1 MNIVF
6 RLDSSNLIGSG
17 HVMRCLALA
26 NALRE
31 RKVKVRFICCDLI
44 GNSIRVIKQNGF
56 EVIELINKPNIQWEQ
71 DAKETISY
79 LKHME
84 KPDWIFLDHYNLDI
98 KWEKE
103 IRPFVNQI
111 AVIDDLANRQ
121 HHCDLLIDQNYYGKT
136 ICRYINLV
144 PKSCTKF
151 IGPRYALLR
160 SEFKEARSF
169 LKVRSG
175 KVQQILVFLG
185 GNDSG
190 NMTSFVLSAIEEIP
204 ILNDKEIHV
213 VVGGSNLNRDK
224 IQEKCEKKGYHY
236 YCQINNIATLMAKSD
251 FAIGAGGL
259 STWERCCM
267 GLPSLVISLAHNQ
280 DVLVDNALSTN
291 IFEYAGQVNNLHY
304 TTFKKRLL
312 ELILDSEK
320 LRKMSING
328 LNLVDGL
335 GSDRIADYLLYGT
348 PNNGNNTTR
357 CNDK

>member
-31 RKVKVRFICCDLI
+31 RKVKVRFICCNLI
-44 GNSIRVIKQNGF
+44 GNSIRVIRQNGF

-79 LKHME
+79 LKQME

-121 HHCDLLIDQNYYGKT
+121 HDCDLLIDQNYYDKKV
-136 ICRYINLV
+136 CRYSNLV
-144 PKSCTKF
+144 SKSCTKF

-160 SEFKEARSF
+160 SEFKEARAL
-169 LKVRSG
+169 LKARSG
-175 KVQQILVFLG
+175 EVQQILVFLG
-185 GNDSG
+185 GNDAG
-190 NMTSFVLSAIEEIP
+190 NVTSFVLSAIEEIP
-204 ILNDKEIHV
+204 LLNNKEMHV
-213 VVGGSNLNRDK
+213 VVGGSNPNRDK
-224 IQEKCEKKGYHY
+224 IREKCEKKGYHY

-251 FAIGAGGL
+251 LAIGAGGL
-259 STWERCCM
+259 STWERCST
-267 GLPSLVISLAHNQ
+267 GLPSLVVSLAHNQ

-291 IFEYAGQVNNLHY
+291 IFEYAGQANNLHY
-304 TTFKKRLL
+304 TSFQKQLL

-335 GSDRIADYLLYGT
+335 GSDRIANYLLYGT
-348 PNNGNNTTR
+348 TNNGNNSAR
-357 CNDK
+357 CNN

>member
-44 GNSIRVIKQNGF
+44 GNSIRIIKQNGF

-79 LKHME
+79 LKQME

-111 AVIDDLANRQ
+111 AAIDDLANRQ
-121 HHCDLLIDQNYYGKT
+121 HDCDLLIDQNYYGKT

-144 PKSCTKF
+144 PKFCTKF

-160 SEFKEARSF
+160 SEFKEARSL
-169 LKVRSG
+169 LKGRSG
-175 KVQQILVFLG
+175 EVQQILVFLG
-185 GNDSG
+185 GNDAS
-190 NMTSFVLSAIEEIP
+190 NVTSFVLSTIEEIP
-204 ILNDKEIHV
+204 LLNNKDLHV
-213 VVGGSNLNRDK
+213 VVGGSNPNRDK
-224 IQEKCEKKGYHY
+224 IREKCEKKGYHY

-304 TTFKKRLL
+304 TSFQKQLL

-335 GSDRIADYLLYGT
+335 GSDRIANYLLYGT
-348 PNNGNNTTR
+348 TNNGNNSAR
-357 CNDK
+357 CNN

>member
-31 RKVKVRFICCDLI
+31 RKVKVQFICRNLI

-79 LKHME
+79 LKQME

-98 KWEKE
+98 KWENE

-121 HHCDLLIDQNYYGKT
+121 HDCDLLIDQNYYDKKT
-136 ICRYINLV
+136 CRYSNLV

-160 SEFKEARSF
+160 SEFKEARSL

-175 KVQQILVFLG
+175 EVQQILVFLG
-185 GNDSG
+185 GNDVG
-190 NMTSFVLSAIEEIP
+190 NVTSFVLSAIEEIP
-204 ILNDKEIHV
+204 LLNNKEMHV
-213 VVGGSNLNRDK
+213 VVGGSNPNRDK
-224 IQEKCEKKGYHY
+224 IREKCEKK
-236 YCQINNIATLMAKSD
+236 
-251 FAIGAGGL
+251 
-259 STWERCCM
+259 
-267 GLPSLVISLAHNQ
+267 VITII
-280 DVLVDNALSTN
+280 V
-291 IFEYAGQVNNLHY
+291 
-304 TTFKKRLL
+304 K
-312 ELILDSEK
+312 
-320 LRKMSING
+320 
-328 LNLVDGL
+328 
-335 GSDRIADYLLYGT
+335 
-348 PNNGNNTTR
+348 
-357 CNDK
+357 